1 MADEKTTNLGL
12 TLTTDDTTL
21 FKTWRETVN
30 GKGDDESSFSNAQII
45 DNWAGDVNDKLADV
59 INGAKLS
66 DDTLVEIVNGKLK
79 LGKLAV
85 ADKISKNELND
96 ELADLLNKTM
106 NGTQFELDDG
116 TYSLKYVYCGTSTD
130 TD

>member
-12 TLTTDDTTL
+12 TLTTDDSTL

-45 DNWAGDVNDKLADV
+45 DKWAGEVNDKLADIV
-59 INGAKLS
+59 NGAKTTGG
-66 DDTLVEIVNGKLK
+66 TLIEIVDNKLK
-79 LGKLAV
+79 LGNLA
-85 ADKISKNELND
+85 ALDKISKSELND
-96 ELADLLNKTM
+96 ELADLMNRTM

-116 TYSLKYVYCGTSTD
+116 TYSLKYVYCGTSTE